1 MQRILVTGATGF
13 VGRALC
19 HELIARKHIVRAAV
33 RRASGERRLPAGCEA
48 VAVVGEIGATTD
60 WSTALEGVD
69 VVIHLAARVHVMRET
84 AADPLETF
92 REVNVAGSERLARA
106 AASSGVK
113 RLVYVSSIKVNGES
127 TQGTPFTETDVPSPQ
142 DFYAISKYEAEL
154 ALRRVAQETGLA
166 VVIVRPPLIYGP
178 GVGGNFLRLLKFV
191 ARGVPLPLA
200 RVNNQRS
207 IIYLSNFLD
216 ALAVCAIHPKAA
228 GKTYLLSDGRDV
240 STSQLMHDLAR
251 LMGRPSLLWPFP
263 TALLRLAGQFIGKS
277 DEIERLLG
285 SLKIDSSQIR
295 RELGWVPPFT
305 MEQGLAETVR
315 CFQGRDV

>member
-33 RRASGERRLPAGCEA
+33 RRANGENRLPLECEVTA
-48 VAVVGEIGATTD
+48 IGAIGAGTD
-60 WSTALEGVD
+60 WSIAVERTD

-84 AADPLETF
+84 AADPLEAF
-92 REVNVAGSERLARA
+92 REVNVVGAERLARA

-127 TQGTPFTETDVPSPQ
+127 TVGTPFTEATAPSPL
-142 DFYAISKYEAEL
+142 DAYSISKHEAEL
-154 ALRRVAQETGLA
+154 ALRRVAQETGLE

-178 GVGGNFLRLLKFV
+178 SVGGNFLRLLKFV

-207 IIYLSNFLD
+207 MIFLRNFLD
-216 ALAVCAIHPKAA
+216 ALAVCAIHPGAA
-228 GKTYLLSDGRDV
+228 GKTYLVSDGRDV

-251 LMGRPSLLWPFP
+251 LMRMPSLLWPCP
-263 TALLRLAGQFIGKS
+263 TALLWLAGRFIGKS
-277 DEIERLLG
+277 DEIERLLD
-285 SLKIDSSQIR
+285 SLQIDSSQIR